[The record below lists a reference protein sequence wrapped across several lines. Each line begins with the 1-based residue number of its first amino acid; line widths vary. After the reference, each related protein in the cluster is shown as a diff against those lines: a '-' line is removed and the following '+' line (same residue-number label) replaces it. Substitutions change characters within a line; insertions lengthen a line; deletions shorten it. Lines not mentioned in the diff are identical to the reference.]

1 MNKIIEKFRDVFQDY
16 DAFIFDLWGVIYEG
30 GAVFENALDVI
41 KRLHQLNKPLLLMSN
56 SPFLDKDCAKNLQN
70 CGLPTDLYKSVIT
83 AGDICMR
90 YLQATIVT
98 PQKFYVIDKDYWQG
112 WKTFNQLL
120 QATTDIEEADAVLCL
135 AVPPSVEF
143 PEEIAQHFDGLFHHA
158 IARRLTLIC
167 ANPDLFAFSTGKL
180 CLRPGLLTLR
190 YQQLGGAVLNFGKP
204 FPEIFQQGL
213 KILNYPKRVLMV
225 GDTEYTDIQ
234 GAARHN
240 IDTMLITKLNK
251 DNPIRSQ
258 AMYFSQE
265 VKW

>member
-1 MNKIIEKFRDVFQDY
+1 
-16 DAFIFDLWGVIYEG
+16 
-30 GAVFENALDVI
+30 
-41 KRLHQLNKPLLLMSN
+41 
-56 SPFLDKDCAKNLQN
+56 
-70 CGLPTDLYKSVIT
+70 
-83 AGDICMR
+83 
-90 YLQATIVT
+90 
-98 PQKFYVIDKDYWQG
+98 
-112 WKTFNQLL
+112 
-120 QATTDIEEADAVLCL
+120 
-135 AVPPSVEF
+135 
-143 PEEIAQHFDGLFHHA
+143 
-158 IARRLTLIC
+158 
-167 ANPDLFAFSTGKL
+167 LFAFSTGKL

-251 DNPIRSQ
+251 DDPIRSQ